1 MDSNPQSQNGRMGEN
16 THSSTAMQKGRKS
29 LLWQFSLLLTHTP
42 PFCYTARRS
51 FFIMQIWIDLC
62 WNPFKGSTHLKTGTY
77 EVGLPLMVKSVK
89 NPPAMR
95 ETWVWSLGW
104 EDPLEEGMAT
114 HSNTHAWENP
124 HGQRSLVGYG
134 PWGCK
139 EMDTTEHNSTSRKF
153 FKPPFSSP
161 ASFPTPTSHPKDTQ
175 AHQTS
180 SFLTFFWIFLLT
192 FLTQS
197 GIPVPCTSYLANSYI
212 FFGFPKLTWCSN
224 NVLHFPYIM
233 YLLLKLSNYC
243 FPHYLS
249 APWKK
254 A

>member
-1 MDSNPQSQNGRMGEN
+1 MDSNHQSQNGRMGEN
-16 THSSTAMQKGRKS
+16 THSSTAKTERKKISSMAIQSSFNSHPTILLHCKTIFFYNANLNRS
-29 LLWQFSLLLTHTP
+29 LLK
-42 PFCYTARRS
+42 S
-51 FFIMQIWIDLC
+51 FQ
-62 WNPFKGSTHLKTGTY
+62 
-77 EVGLPLMVKSVK
+77 GLNTSKNRYLWSWASLMVKSVK

-153 FKPPFSSP
+153 FKPSFSSP

-192 FLTQS
+192 FLT
-197 GIPVPCTSYLANSYI
+197 
-212 FFGFPKLTWCSN
+212 
-224 NVLHFPYIM
+224 
-233 YLLLKLSNYC
+233 
-243 FPHYLS
+243 
-249 APWKK
+249 
-254 A
+254 